1 MSLYELIMGIQYLNK
16 YLTANC
22 CNGIQRITL
31 EDLRNKKIAIDIS
44 IYMYDYKSRGDL
56 IEFIYKMVLEFI
68 SRDITP
74 VFVFDGKP
82 PPEKKLLL
90 AKRRREKNEAYN
102 EIETINKRIETTA
115 PDSSDYAELS
125 NKLVNLKKRTTKIT
139 SEDISEVKTLFRLC
153 GVTYYDAC
161 GEADALCAKLVS
173 KNLVWACMSD
183 DMDMFL
189 YGCNRVLRHY
199 SLFNNTLVLYETKKI
214 LDSLKVSMC
223 NFREICVV
231 SGTDYNYNESRKANI
246 YKSFAYYK
254 QFVNE
259 RREENFYEWLNK
271 NTNYIDDYCSLCV
284 SYLMFDIGGLDID
297 KYNNMP
303 IRNGPINKEQL
314 IRFLEKYNFIYIK

>member
-1 MSLYELIMGIQYLNK
+1 MGIQYLNK
-16 YLTANC
+16 YLIMNC
-22 CNGIQRITL
+22 GNSIRRITL
-31 EDLRNKKIAIDIS
+31 DELRNKKIAIDIS

-56 IEFIYKMVLEFI
+56 VEFIYKMVIELI

-90 AKRRREKNEAYN
+90 AKRRREKNEAYC
-102 EIETINKRIETTA
+102 EIET
-115 PDSSDYAELS
+115 L
-125 NKLVNLKKRTTKIT
+125 NKLIESTTPHSSEYDEISTKLVSLKKRTTRIT
-139 SEDISEVKTLFRLC
+139 HDDIIAVKTLFRLC

-189 YGCNRVLRHY
+189 YGCTRILRNY
-199 SLFNNTLVLYETKKI
+199 SLFNNTIVLYETKKI
-214 LDSLKVSMC
+214 LDSLNITMC
-223 NFREICVV
+223 NFREVCVV

-246 YKSFAYYK
+246 YRSFAYYK
-254 QFVNE
+254 QFVDE
-259 RREENFYEWLNK
+259 RKDENFYQWLNK

-284 SYLMFDIGGLDID
+284 SYLMFDISGLDIE

-314 IRFLEKYNFIYIK
+314 IRFLEKHNFIYIR

>member
-1 MSLYELIMGIQYLNK
+1 MGIQYLNK

-22 CNGIQRITL
+22 CIGIQRITL
-31 EDLRNKKIAIDIS
+31 DDLRNKKIAIDIS

-90 AKRRREKNEAYN
+90 AKRRREKSEAYC
-102 EIETINKRIETTA
+102 EIETLNKLIETKT
-115 PDSSDYAELS
+115 PYSNDYDAIS
-125 NKLVNLKKRTTKIT
+125 HKLNSLKKRTTRIT
-139 SEDISEVKTLFRLC
+139 YDDISSVKTLFRLC
-153 GVTYYDAC
+153 GVTYYDAS

-189 YGCNRVLRHY
+189 YGCNRVLRNY
-199 SLFNNTLVLYETKKI
+199 SLFNNTIVLYETKKI
-214 LDSLKVSMC
+214 LESLNVTMC

-231 SGTDYNYNESRKANI
+231 SGTDYNYNETRKANI
-246 YKSFAYYK
+246 YKSFSYYK
-254 QFVNE
+254 QFLNE
-259 RREENFYEWLNK
+259 RKDENFYEWLNK

-284 SYLMFDIGGLDID
+284 SYLMFDIGGLDIE
-297 KYNNMP
+297 KYNNLP
-303 IRNGPINKEQL
+303 IRNGPINKEEL
-314 IRFLEKYNFIYIK
+314 IRFLEKHDFIYIM

>member
-1 MSLYELIMGIQYLNK
+1 MGIQYLNK

-31 EDLRNKKIAIDIS
+31 DDLRNKKIAIDIS
-44 IYMYDYKSRGDL
+44 IYMYDYKSRGDF
-56 IEFIYKMVLEFI
+56 IEFIYKMVLELI

-90 AKRRREKNEAYN
+90 AKRRREKSEAYC
-102 EIETINKRIETTA
+102 EIETLNKLIETKT
-115 PDSSDYAELS
+115 PFSNDYDDIS
-125 NKLVNLKKRTTKIT
+125 NKLISLKKRTTRIT
-139 SEDISEVKTLFRLC
+139 YEDISSVKTLFRLC
-153 GVTYYDAC
+153 GVTYYDAS

-189 YGCNRVLRHY
+189 YGCNRVLRNY
-199 SLFNNTLVLYETKKI
+199 SLFNNTIVLYETKKI
-214 LDSLKVSMC
+214 LESLNVTMC

-231 SGTDYNYNESRKANI
+231 SGTDYNYNETRKANI
-246 YKSFAYYK
+246 YKSFSYYK
-254 QFVNE
+254 QFLNE
-259 RREENFYEWLNK
+259 RKDENFYEWLNK

-284 SYLMFDIGGLDID
+284 SYLMFDIGGLDIE
-297 KYNNMP
+297 KYNNLP
-303 IRNGPINKEQL
+303 IRNGPINKEEL
-314 IRFLEKYNFIYIK
+314 IRFLEKHDFIYIL